1 VWYLEAFDNETEF
14 RTDKYLLHDMTVEI
28 VKEIL
33 GIDDNDSDL
42 PAIARQSEVPLNKVL
57 EFAKYIHEPIEIIE
71 NCEYEIGLFAD

>member
-1 VWYLEAFDNETEF
+1 
-14 RTDKYLLHDMTVEI
+14 MTVEI
-28 VKEIL
+28 VKDIL

-42 PAIARQSEVPLNKVL
+42 PVIARQSGVPLDKVL